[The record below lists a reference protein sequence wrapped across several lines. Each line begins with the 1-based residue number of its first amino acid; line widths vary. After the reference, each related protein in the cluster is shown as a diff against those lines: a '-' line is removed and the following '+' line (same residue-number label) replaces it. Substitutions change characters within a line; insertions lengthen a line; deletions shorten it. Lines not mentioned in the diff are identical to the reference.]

1 MVMKRYERQD
11 SIQEAGVVRASGLR
25 AVAES
30 WDAVGKAGA
39 EVADIGYKERLQQ
52 AELKGKQ
59 EGEKAVWVDPDTNI
73 PQVVGTLPEGTRPY
87 EVAYRNAAEARYQAE
102 LGLTSFTKAAEIS
115 NANAGNPEGFRN
127 SWSGYVKGV
136 TASVPEPLRAGTDV
150 LLKEIGVKHYYK
162 MQMEDFERTK
172 GEAKVSTLNLV
183 DAFERDAV
191 DTLRETGLAG
201 GTPEFVQGKLG
212 MVEGLLNDQV
222 RAGVISP
229 EEANSRLQDHKFRL
243 VRGMISGEAIKMA
256 KGGKAADVPAF
267 LDEFQ
272 RTSSDMTD
280 DYQRGL
286 ISDFARSEVAT
297 ELAKA
302 KAEASAVQEAAKKQ
316 VKDFTEVAWK
326 GENYALD
333 DAQMLRI
340 AEASGDAALVADAK
354 AAASARATM
363 REFSVLSPQEQAAA
377 LAASTGKNYGLRPDG
392 TPKGGGFLGELQ
404 RPDGSVSTEISIGVN
419 IDGKEMDIPTLVPTL
434 TKDEINSLLSGEEP
448 SQQIIQKAVDH
459 ARQRLAAGKSVFA
472 DTSGE
477 TGDTLKLKEKLQSI
491 YKETQSALESK
502 DTLQL
507 AQRRGLITVDPL
519 DFSNPATLTKRASD
533 LAKVDQQM
541 GVASNPLL
549 PAEKE
554 QLIKSFDGLDSD
566 RKILLYGTL
575 KQSMTEDVALRA
587 MRQLGQDRPAMALAM
602 AMSDEA
608 PEVARTVLMGDLA
621 LQADENVL
629 AGETDLPGTFNENI
643 GNAIQGDDTLRNAV
657 FHSAKAY
664 YAQQKSRGQATTF
677 DDAITAVTG
686 GIAEYNGH
694 KTIVPKRGMTGDG
707 FEDLIDGLDDAAM
720 SQAAGGHKIVSLDGK
735 PVSAELV
742 HSRGIFEWVGGG
754 SYILK
759 INIGNTSTGKTVFL
773 ADNNG
778 NLLKDEW
785 DRPIPAELDLMPF
798 VGGL

>member
-1 MVMKRYERQD
+1 MAMKRYERQD

-52 AELKGKQ
+52 AEMKGEQ

-87 EVAYRNAAEARYQAE
+87 AVAYRRAAEARYQAE
-102 LGLTSFTKAAEIS
+102 LGLSSFTKAAEIS

-136 TASVPEPLRAGTDV
+136 TDSVPEPLRAGTDV

-172 GEAKVSTLNLV
+172 SEAKVSTLNLV

-212 MVEGLLNDQV
+212 LVEGLLNDQV
-222 RAGVISP
+222 RAGILSP

-256 KGGKAADVPAF
+256 KDGKAANVPAF

-272 RTSSDMTD
+272 RTSSEMTD
-280 DYQRGL
+280 DYQRNL
-286 ISDFARSEVAT
+286 IAEFARGEVAT
-297 ELAKA
+297 ELARA

-316 VKDFTEVAWK
+316 VKDFTEVSWK

-363 REFSVLSPQEQAAA
+363 REFSVLSPQEQASA
-377 LAASTGKNYGLRPDG
+377 L
-392 TPKGGGFLGELQ
+392 
-404 RPDGSVSTEISIGVN
+404 TEIESG
-419 IDGKEMDIPTLVPTL
+419 DG
-434 TKDEINSLLSGEEP
+434 
-448 SQQIIQKAVDH
+448 H
-459 ARQRLAAGKSVFA
+459 
-472 DTSGE
+472 
-477 TGDTLKLKEKLQSI
+477 TGDTLKLKEKLEGI
-491 YKETQSALESK
+491 YKETQSALDSK

-533 LAKVDQQM
+533 IAKVDQQM

-566 RKILLYGTL
+566 GKILLYGTL

-587 MRQLGQDRPAMALAM
+587 MRQLGQDRPAMALSM

-608 PEVARTVLMGDLA
+608 PEVARTILMGDLA

-629 AGETDLPGTFNENI
+629 AGETDLPGMFNENI

-707 FEDLIDGLDDAAM
+707 FEDLIDGLDDADM
-720 SQAAGGHKIVSLDGK
+720 SQAVGGHKIVALDGK

-773 ADNNG
+773 ADDKG
-778 NLLKDEW
+778 GLLKDEW
-785 DRPIPAELDLMPF
+785 DRPIPAELDLTPF